1 MIFNEMLEVVKK
13 LNYDEKKIIYSNGY
27 ESIWIIRPSELS
39 KRFKNYDR
47 EKNFQIFIT
56 QGSREFRPNHL
67 RVMIDL
73 NLRVRCREDLKEK
86 LLFIFDEIFYG
97 EDPEKLVEEIEDEEF
112 SQYLNSIKVIAILSQ
127 LFLVEQAYAYYRESN
142 YDPPTL
148 FYQGWIRE
156 VIDSPKEIDNL
167 TMSIC
172 SRRACSAKYVN
183 KENKKSKKYECNL
196 DKLWYLKNS

>member
-97 EDPEKLVEEIEDEEF
+97 EDPEKLVEEI
-112 SQYLNSIKVIAILSQ
+112 
-127 LFLVEQAYAYYRESN
+127 
-142 YDPPTL
+142 
-148 FYQGWIRE
+148 
-156 VIDSPKEIDNL
+156 
-167 TMSIC
+167 
-172 SRRACSAKYVN
+172 
-183 KENKKSKKYECNL
+183 
-196 DKLWYLKNS
+196 